1 MFCCR
6 RPPRTQHA
14 EPHSLLLGLPEECLV
29 AVMRCCAADDLCSFF
44 SAARSHSRLHQA
56 AIAALHTVS
65 AVVSQQQQADSMLLF
80 LGKQGQQVDRLDL
93 EQTGASII
101 TIRQLPPNLR
111 LGSLC
116 LDRLHLQ
123 LQPAGGFQGVLGAAE
138 GIAALK
144 QLQLSRCKLRDGDD
158 GLAAALAQLPAGL
171 EALCFAKA
179 SVRGNGYWAL
189 LPTAALQRL
198 LQLTSLQ
205 LARVL
210 LQGADEASPVL
221 QPLQALTRLVDLQL
235 DRVDTTDGAPVRLTA
250 SMLSNT
256 CSLTCLELVRAR
268 ASQDD
273 EVGDQV
279 NYPGVGLCSSILS

>member
-1 MFCCR
+1 MFCYR

-14 EPHSLLLGLPEECLV
+14 EPRSLLLELPEECLV

-56 AIAALHTVS
+56 AMAALHTVS

-101 TIRQLPPNLR
+101 TVRQLPPNLR

-123 LQPAGGFQGVLGAAE
+123 LQPADGFRGVLGAAE

-144 QLQLSRCKLRDGDD
+144 QLQLRRCKLRDGND

-171 EALCFAKA
+171 EALCFAF
-179 SVRGNGYWAL
+179 VRGIGYWAL

-235 DRVDTTDGAPVRLTA
+235 DMVDTTDGAPVRLTA

-268 ASQDD
+268 ASQDN